1 MHKKKIRWKAKMKI
15 ILCIT
20 ILKRKMNSILEKLLK
35 TIKTLSHSIISLK
48 IKMKNKFPKL
58 FKAKK
63 S

>member
-1 MHKKKIRWKAKMKI
+1 MKI

-63 S
+63 N